1 VSQVLGVHQAFTSVK
16 ANYYG
21 GRVQA
26 MRNVRL
32 TGWREGMRK
41 ISLTKFL
48 QAELDLSLAASKQ
61 VVDDV
66 PEGRQ
71 VLLDIPLRKRPPR
84 DPAMSISVP
93 MPNHSA
99 ERRI

>member
-1 VSQVLGVHQAFTSVK
+1 MSKQTA
-16 ANYYG
+16 YYG

-26 MRNVRL
+26 MTKVRR

-48 QAELDLSLAASKQ
+48 QAELGLSLAASKQ

-66 PEGRQ
+66 LEGRL
-71 VLLDIPLRKRPPR
+71 VLLDIPLEKDANALAHAIRELGASCTIEQQK
-84 DPAMSISVP
+84 
-93 MPNHSA
+93 
-99 ERRI
+99 

>member
-1 VSQVLGVHQAFTSVK
+1 
-16 ANYYG
+16 
-21 GRVQA
+21 

-48 QAELDLSLAASKQ
+48 QAELGLSLAASKQ

-66 PEGRQ
+66 LEGRQ
-71 VLLDIPLRKRPPR
+71 VLLDIPLAQDANELAQAIRKLG
-84 DPAMSISVP
+84 ASCTI
-93 MPNHSA
+93 
-99 ERRI
+99 EQQK